1 MKNLKLRY
9 KILFLALF
17 IIVIFSAVI
26 MAYILP
32 KVNSII
38 EERTAV
44 KLEELVDIALSEI
57 QNQQA
62 LVANGVKT
70 EDEAKADALAAI
82 GNYRYSGSEYYW
94 VNDETGMMLNHPI
107 KPELNDTNILEIQDP
122 DGKYIFQE
130 MISVANANGGGVVEY
145 QWPKPGFDVPQPK
158 MSYVGKEQNWG
169 WIVGT
174 GIYIDDLKAIE
185 QEINITTLIISIV
198 IIIFSLI
205 IVTLIVMPINKTLIN
220 IIENTER
227 YKNYDFTT
235 DIDVNSKDELG
246 AIAES
251 FNKVSVGLKDLLRNM
266 IETSKELTGDSI
278 EISDSMLLLQD
289 KTGNTLQSTSDI
301 SAVIEETSAA
311 TQQVAETIIE
321 AKDAITIVAEKATEG
336 AMRVSDVSRRA
347 DELRISSQKSS
358 DEAKQIYSDV
368 KTRLEGAIDNA
379 KKVDRINA
387 LLEDILS
394 ITSQTNLLALNASIE
409 AARAGDAGRGFA
421 VVANEV
427 GNLADQ
433 SAQMVE
439 DIKQTVEFIQHA
451 VSALIKDSTEILGF
465 VESKVLNDYEK
476 LIDIGEQYSA
486 DATEFNSIMMELSA
500 ISQELTGSMET
511 ISSNVS
517 EVRIATEQEAEEV
530 SNILAMTEEVTQRT
544 DRVNDIIS
552 ENIKMIKSLDDLI
565 TKFKI

>member
-9 KILFLALF
+9 KILFLALSI
-17 IIVIFSAVI
+17 IIVFSAVI
-26 MAYILP
+26 MLYILP

-57 QNQQA
+57 HNQQS
-62 LVANGVKT
+62 LVASGAKT
-70 EDEAKADALAAI
+70 EEEAKADALTAI

-94 VNDETGMMLNHPI
+94 VNDEKGIMLNHPI
-107 KPELNDTNILEIQDP
+107 KPELNSTNILDIQDP

-130 MISVANANGGGVVEY
+130 MIDIANASGGGIVEY
-145 QWPKPGFDVPQPK
+145 QWPKPGKDTPQPK
-158 MSYVGKEQNWG
+158 MSYVGKENVWG

-185 QEINITTLIISIV
+185 HEINITTLIISAV

-205 IVTLIVMPINKTLIN
+205 IVTLIVMPINKTLMN

-235 DIDVNSKDELG
+235 DIDVTSKDELG

-251 FNKVSVGLKDLLRNM
+251 FNKVSLGLKDLLRNM

-278 EISDSMLLLQD
+278 EISDSMHLLQD

-336 AMRVSDVSRRA
+336 ALRVSDVSRRA

-358 DEAKQIYSDV
+358 SDAKKIYSDV
-368 KTRLEGAIDNA
+368 KTRLEGAIENA

-451 VSALIKDSTEILGF
+451 VSALIKDSSEILGF

-500 ISQELTGSMET
+500 ISEELTGSMET
-511 ISSNVS
+511 ISNNVS

-544 DRVNDIIS
+544 DRVNGIIS
-552 ENIKMIKSLDDLI
+552 ENIRMIKALDELI

>member
-1 MKNLKLRY
+1 
-9 KILFLALF
+9 
-17 IIVIFSAVI
+17 
-26 MAYILP
+26 
-32 KVNSII
+32 
-38 EERTAV
+38 
-44 KLEELVDIALSEI
+44 
-57 QNQQA
+57 
-62 LVANGVKT
+62 
-70 EDEAKADALAAI
+70 
-82 GNYRYSGSEYYW
+82 
-94 VNDETGMMLNHPI
+94 
-107 KPELNDTNILEIQDP
+107 
-122 DGKYIFQE
+122 
-130 MISVANANGGGVVEY
+130 
-145 QWPKPGFDVPQPK
+145 
-158 MSYVGKEQNWG
+158 
-169 WIVGT
+169 
-174 GIYIDDLKAIE
+174 
-185 QEINITTLIISIV
+185 
-198 IIIFSLI
+198 
-205 IVTLIVMPINKTLIN
+205 IN